1 MKAGSIF
8 GLDGRVVMITGASSG
23 LGERFAEVA
32 AANGARVVLVGRRAE
47 RLAALEKKIERSGGS
62 ALAVPADVTDSKAMA
77 SAFDAAESAFGVV
90 DVFVANAG
98 TPSWGRPLEVTQ
110 ESWRRVMETNLDAV
124 FWWSQE
130 AARRLVAAG
139 KGGSIITI
147 SSIAGLV
154 VPGALTAYG
163 ISKAAV
169 ISATKLLA

>member
-1 MKAGSIF
+1 M
-8 GLDGRVVMITGASSG
+8 
-23 LGERFAEVA
+23 
-32 AANGARVVLVGRRAE
+32 
-47 RLAALEKKIERSGGS
+47 
-62 ALAVPADVTDSKAMA
+62 
-77 SAFDAAESAFGVV
+77 
-90 DVFVANAG
+90 
-98 TPSWGRPLEVTQ
+98 EVTQ